1 MKTRI
6 RSSACLVAI
15 LVLSSLA
22 LAQKVNK
29 YEVAGIDDAAAVE
42 KFFHNLQEAMARG
55 DRVRIASMVSYP
67 ITVMIAGRK
76 VRLRN
81 RAEFLRRYNVAINLR
96 VKHAVAG
103 QNVENLFVNYQ
114 GVMIGDGEIWFNQ
127 PSRSKLIKIIAINN

>member
-96 VKHAVAG
+96 VKQAVAG

>member
-6 RSSACLVAI
+6 RNSACLLAI

-22 LAQKVNK
+22 LAQEANK

-67 ITVMIAGRK
+67 ISVMIAGRK

-81 RAEFLRRYNVAINLR
+81 RAEFLRRYNAAINLR
-96 VKHAVAG
+96 VKQAVAE